1 MQAREVDVALPRGVH
16 ARVAAQLTA
25 LAGSFAS
32 SVFLRAG
39 RSVSLADSMDVLS
52 LGIAHGDRVMLLAD
66 GRDEAAALEAV
77 AAMLESVED

>member
-1 MQAREVDVALPRGVH
+1 MRMREVDVALPRGVH

-25 LAGSFAS
+25 TAASYSS

-39 RSVSLADSMDVLS
+39 RSVSLADTMAVLG

-66 GRDEAAALEAV
+66 GRDGAAALEAV